1 MSSESLETTLR
12 ISAPSGSVQPL
23 VRSVYW
29 LGTTSPFHVLQ
40 CASFQSIAA
49 VRIPAKALSRI
60 LRHSALGIIWDR
72 FGVRVGHPCRLNSIS
87 LGVSHKCF
95 TATATRRG
103 AGDLLLFIFAALP
116 RGYFGGHCMSWH
128 SFYNAW
134 QRIDIEEDVSSLIQS
149 AFARGPEVARR
160 GSSDFRRRLTAS
172 LKAFRTLRTC
182 LLATSA
188 PDSAVQLCNI
198 RLREIEGWDQVDL
211 QAQTWLEETLPEIR
225 ALFHHPTPS
234 SASDLHQGLGGS
246 GTLDSGRPLP
256 PQPPTPRAANR
267 RTGRHRSRSPVPE
280 PSSSAAAASAEE
292 IIVSDSP
299 PLAPRER
306 VLVTLDWHKVVDK
319 DFRDSRS
326 FIEAIDQTQGVE
338 VCWAIVSY
346 SGLRRGRENKA
357 TSARIFPGVPFYR
370 TDTPEEKAPY
380 VRWLAREYQAVRAIH
395 IDDRSDL
402 CEQIS
407 DLGSGFS
414 SLVLPLDQP
423 LSSLVID
430 TTRYLV
436 QGD

>member
-1 MSSESLETTLR
+1 MSWQNFWASWQRLET
-12 ISAPSGSVQPL
+12 
-23 VRSVYW
+23 
-29 LGTTSPFHVLQ
+29 
-40 CASFQSIAA
+40 
-49 VRIPAKALSRI
+49 
-60 LRHSALGIIWDR
+60 
-72 FGVRVGHPCRLNSIS
+72 
-87 LGVSHKCF
+87 
-95 TATATRRG
+95 
-103 AGDLLLFIFAALP
+103 
-116 RGYFGGHCMSWH
+116 
-128 SFYNAW
+128 
-134 QRIDIEEDVSSLIQS
+134 EESYSEKICS
-149 AFARGPEVARR
+149 TFARGPDTARVK
-160 GSSDFRRRLTAS
+160 SSDFRRRLAV
-172 LKAFRTLRTC
+172 LLRAFRAVETL
-182 LLATSA
+182 LIGINAPASA
-188 PDSAVQLCNI
+188 ISLFRVRI
-198 RLREIEGWDQVDL
+198 RELEGSFEIPL
-211 QAQTWLEETLPEIR
+211 QHQTLLEETIAELRECFP
-225 ALFHHPTPS
+225 HPTPS

-423 LSSLVID
+423 LSSLVIA

>member
-1 MSSESLETTLR
+1 
-12 ISAPSGSVQPL
+12 
-23 VRSVYW
+23 
-29 LGTTSPFHVLQ
+29 
-40 CASFQSIAA
+40 
-49 VRIPAKALSRI
+49 
-60 LRHSALGIIWDR
+60 
-72 FGVRVGHPCRLNSIS
+72 
-87 LGVSHKCF
+87 
-95 TATATRRG
+95 
-103 AGDLLLFIFAALP
+103 
-116 RGYFGGHCMSWH
+116 MSWH
-128 SFYNAW
+128 SFFNAW

-149 AFARGPEVARR
+149 AFTRGPEVARR

-188 PDSAVQLCNI
+188 PDSAVQLCNV

-225 ALFHHPTPS
+225 ALYHHPTPS

-346 SGLRRGRENKA
+346 SGLR
-357 TSARIFPGVPFYR
+357 
-370 TDTPEEKAPY
+370 
-380 VRWLAREYQAVRAIH
+380 
-395 IDDRSDL
+395 
-402 CEQIS
+402 
-407 DLGSGFS
+407 
-414 SLVLPLDQP
+414 
-423 LSSLVID
+423 
-430 TTRYLV
+430 
-436 QGD
+436 